1 MLKKLLAL
9 FAVGAG
15 GYALFKRFKQVQNEE
30 ENWLDMASAEDSLE
44 DSDLP

>member
-1 MLKKLLAL
+1 MFKKLLAL

-30 ENWLDMASAEDSLE
+30 GIPTGSPLCRDSTEAE
-44 DSDLP
+44 

>member
-15 GYALFKRFKQVQNEE
+15 GYALFKRYKQVQ
-30 ENWLDMASAEDSLE
+30 
-44 DSDLP
+44 